1 MTFKQNQ
8 WARAFKKKSY
18 YHFRLLKNYLSDR
31 SGFDALAHIH
41 HYLGDHEQT
50 NRLFETEEFQEM
62 IRLCK
67 HSLIFIILPQ
77 RELLVATDDLRIHTD
92 YSDQMKYIK
101 SLKYCYEKATLPY
114 FVIAYS
120 RKKTVLGFFFINF
133 ENFFSYEKKPLNKHI
148 ITNEK
153 NPIAK
158 SERIKSNTFFLQIF
172 NSRWFD
178 FCKYFISVLFLP
190 SLLSVCDEFEL
201 FYGIKNQLFRTN
213 DSTLELYLSCKR

>member
-1 MTFKQNQ
+1 
-8 WARAFKKKSY
+8 
-18 YHFRLLKNYLSDR
+18 
-31 SGFDALAHIH
+31 
-41 HYLGDHEQT
+41 
-50 NRLFETEEFQEM
+50 M

-213 DSTLELYLSCKR
+213 DSTIELYLSCKR